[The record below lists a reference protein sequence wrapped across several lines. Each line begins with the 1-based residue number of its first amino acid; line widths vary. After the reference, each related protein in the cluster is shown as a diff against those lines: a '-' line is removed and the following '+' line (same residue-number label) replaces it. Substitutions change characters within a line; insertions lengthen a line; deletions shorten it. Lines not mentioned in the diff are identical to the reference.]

1 MIHPVMIAAAQR
13 GLLATALLAGLGGP
27 AGAMAV
33 DGPGGTAEQG
43 RRLVVAAPTNGAVAA
58 TLDLV
63 SARLDGVD
71 ATAGTLNL
79 RGQAVPVHTERLRV
93 QGPRGQDL
101 GGLRALR
108 AGMQVRFALEPL
120 AANTG
125 AGLSPAA
132 AASAAAGAPARRV
145 VLVQVEAP

>member
-1 MIHPVMIAAAQR
+1 MIPTVRTDAACR
-13 GLLATALLAGLGGP
+13 GILAVALLAALGGP
-27 AGAMAV
+27 AAAMAV

-43 RRLVVAAPTNGAVAA
+43 RRMVVASPTQGAAAA

-63 SARLDGVD
+63 NARLDGVD
-71 ATAGTLNL
+71 AAAGTLTL
-79 RGQAVPVHTERLRV
+79 RGQTVPVHPERLRV

-120 AANTG
+120 PASPG

-132 AASAAAGAPARRV
+132 AASAAASTPPRRV